1 MSKCYV
7 LLAVRE
13 SVLKEELERVGFSP
27 SAVLE
32 LSAKTLLAHAE
43 LPTEQVSEA
52 TWVSRLAAVCPPGPD
67 NVRVAS
73 EELRLDELWLATLL
87 EANEAGSVK
96 RFEAVLMP
104 EIDIVVRRFEKDPDA
119 RDELRQL
126 VRIKLLVG
134 TPGIAAKIG
143 QYAGHGRIAGWARTV
158 AARVALNA
166 KRGERQHDSPDI
178 LEALQL
184 ASTPEYRCLRAER
197 QAEFWACL
205 RAAFESLEP
214 RARTVLRLRYRVGM
228 TAAAIAHSYAVHE
241 STMSRWL
248 AGARETLIL
257 EFEERA
263 SSGLG
268 PDLGPDE
275 LRRVLHSRLELSL
288 QGLFSTV
295 GASPGS

>member
-1 MSKCYV
+1 M
-7 LLAVRE
+7 
-13 SVLKEELERVGFSP
+13 KEELARAGFSP
-27 SAVLE
+27 SAVAALSE
-32 LSAKTLLAHAE
+32 QTVRAHADLSAEHI
-43 LPTEQVSEA
+43 SEA
-52 TWVSRLAAVCPPGPD
+52 TWAARLAGACPANPD
-67 NVRVAS
+67 DLRDAS
-73 EELRLDELWLATLL
+73 EELRVEELWLATLL

-96 RFEAVLMP
+96 RFEATLMP

-119 RDELRQL
+119 RDELRQI

-134 TPGIAAKIG
+134 TPGVAPKIG
-143 QYAGHGRIAGWARTV
+143 QYAGHGRIAGWVRTV
-158 AARVALNA
+158 AARVALNH
-166 KRGERQHDSPDI
+166 KRGERHHDSPDI

-197 QAEFWACL
+197 QTEFWACL

-257 EFEERA
+257 SFEERA
-263 SSGLG
+263 SSN
-268 PDLGPDE
+268 LGPDE
-275 LRRVLHSRLELSL
+275 LRRVLHSRLDLSL
-288 QGLFSTV
+288 QGLFSTL
-295 GASPGS
+295 GTASPNSPPEGESPQS

>member
-1 MSKCYV
+1 MQ
-7 LLAVRE
+7 E
-13 SVLKEELERVGFSP
+13 SVLKGELERVGFSP
-27 SAVLE
+27 GATAK
-32 LSAKTLLAHAE
+32 LSEQTLLAHSE
-43 LPTEQVSEA
+43 LPAERVSES
-52 TWVSRLAAVCPPGPD
+52 TWVARLAGACPANAD
-67 NVRVAS
+67 DVRDAGDG
-73 EELRLDELWLATLL
+73 LRVKELWLATLL
-87 EANEAGSVK
+87 EANEAASIK
-96 RFEAVLMP
+96 RFESTLMP
-104 EIDIVVRRFEKDPDA
+104 EIDIVVRRFEKDADA

-134 TPGIAAKIG
+134 TPGVAPKIG

-166 KRGERQHDSPDI
+166 KRGERQHESPDV

-197 QAEFWACL
+197 QTEFWTCL

-214 RARTVLRLRYRVGM
+214 RARTILRLRYRVGM
-228 TAAAIAHSYAVHE
+228 TASAIAHSYAVHE

-257 EFEERA
+257 EFETRA
-263 SSGLG
+263 SANLG

-275 LRRVLHSRLELSL
+275 LRRVLQSRLELSL
-288 QGLFSTV
+288 QGLFSTQ
-295 GASPGS
+295 GT